1 MDLGSVTI
9 SGQWILDKP
18 GCEELLVK
26 LSFQSSASERAQA
39 RKLWGVGGW
48 ARRAQ
53 AGKKIKKKLL
63 IWEFVLFI
71 IKNKKERIK

>member
-18 GCEELLVK
+18 GREELLVK

-39 RKLWGVGGW
+39 RKL
-48 ARRAQ
+48 
-53 AGKKIKKKLL
+53 
-63 IWEFVLFI
+63 
-71 IKNKKERIK
+71 